1 MDNNRR
7 RFFGGL
13 GVLGAA
19 VVGVGVPVT
28 AAAVVAMANHKNNQL
43 QAPSNNSLATL
54 RLHNESNSIAM
65 SVGKDNMLWVKTND
79 EWKRLAVES

>member
-1 MDNNRR
+1 MNNNRR

-13 GVLGAA
+13 GVLAAA

-28 AAAVVAMANHKNNQL
+28 AAAVVAMTNRKNNQL

>member
-28 AAAVVAMANHKNNQL
+28 AVSVFAVTNRKKDAPVKSELAIFRITNGAN
-43 QAPSNNSLATL
+43 ST
-54 RLHNESNSIAM
+54 EI
-65 SVGKDNMLWVKTND
+65 SVGKDNMLWVKTNGV
-79 EWKRLAVES
+79 WNRLAVES

>member
-1 MDNNRR
+1 MNNNRR

-13 GVLGAA
+13 GALGVA
-19 VVGVGVPVT
+19 VVVVGVPV
-28 AAAVVAMANHKNNQL
+28 AATSVLVMTNRKNNQL
-43 QAPSNNSLATL
+43 QAPSNNSLATF
-54 RLHNESNSIAM
+54 RLSNESNSIVM

>member
-19 VVGVGVPVT
+19 VVGIGVPVT
-28 AAAVVAMANHKNNQL
+28 AVSVFAMTNRKKD
-43 QAPSNNSLATL
+43 APDNSSQATL
-54 RLHNESNSIAM
+54 KLMNQNGTNSVNL
-65 SVGKDNMLWVKTND
+65 SVGKDNMLWIKTND

>member
-13 GVLGAA
+13 GALGVA

-28 AAAVVAMANHKNNQL
+28 AAAVVAIFNRKNNQL
-43 QAPSNNSLATL
+43 QAPSNNSLEAI
-54 RLHNESNSIAM
+54 RLYNESNSIGL

>member
-13 GVLGAA
+13 GALGVA
-19 VVGVGVPVT
+19 VGVGVPVT
-28 AAAVVAMANHKNNQL
+28 AAAVVAMANRKNNQL

-54 RLHNESNSIAM
+54 HLYNESNSIVM

>member
-1 MDNNRR
+1 MNNNRR

-13 GVLGAA
+13 GALGVAVA
-19 VVGVGVPVT
+19 VVGVPV
-28 AAAVVAMANHKNNQL
+28 AATSVLVMINRKNNQL

-54 RLHNESNSIAM
+54 RIHSESNSIVM